1 MEWQDQSW
9 LQSHYIGDDGSN
21 NNVGP
26 NDGDGVHTNDS
37 NCVGDDAD
45 TDGDNNNNINDGDK
59 NYGGSNLKEVVVM
72 MKEVIMLIFV
82 LKLVAGMIVMRKMI
96 LILKMMLLKV
106 NFMAQL
112 DGNNLWSKTM
122 CWVIGL
128 YEPSCDLFLSS
139 ICWFYLYRTL
149 LGSYWPLKFYSFT

>member
-59 NYGGSNLKEVVVM
+59 NYGGSNYERGGGDDEGGDNADLCAKVGGRDDRDDKDDIDFEDDVV
-72 MKEVIMLIFV
+72 KGEFH
-82 LKLVAGMIVMRKMI
+82 G
-96 LILKMMLLKV
+96 
-106 NFMAQL
+106 
-112 DGNNLWSKTM
+112 
-122 CWVIGL
+122 
-128 YEPSCDLFLSS
+128 S
-139 ICWFYLYRTL
+139 IRC
-149 LGSYWPLKFYSFT
+149 K